1 MIILK
6 QNQVKNF
13 LMVIK
18 SARLR
23 FIQEDDD
30 DIKKY
35 MKEFGHLSN
44 CYALISEKMGNKI
57 NPKRIY
63 QRWTNNLNPNLCHDS
78 FNDNEKSFINEW
90 VEEYKIRNPSS
101 RSISLKEIIP
111 VMKEKFGKLR
121 SVNQVK
127 NFWHTQQRK
136 KGRNTS
142 QGPSQNGNLAFDKLK
157 KSLKI
162 TIIVLLFGSQWV

>member
-1 MIILK
+1 
-6 QNQVKNF
+6 
-13 LMVIK
+13 
-18 SARLR
+18 
-23 FIQEDDD
+23 DDD

-35 MKEFGHLSN
+35 MKEFGHLPN

-121 SVNQVK
+121 SENKVK
-127 NFWHTQQRK
+127 NFWHAQQRK

-142 QGPSQNGNLAFDKLK
+142 QGPSGINHDISYSHDISYFPQYNNRDPKMEISHL
-157 KSLKI
+157 I
-162 TIIVLLFGSQWV
+162 N